1 VDRLLAWLAAWDVRL
16 FSLGGSPVT
25 LFGLL
30 WIAVLTVALVYLA
43 RGARLWTV
51 NRLLRHT
58 DLDPGTRQAIGS
70 IVRYT
75 FLIVGF
81 LAIVQTAGIN
91 LTTLNVLAGALAV
104 GVGFGLQNI
113 FSNFISGLILMLD
126 RPIRIGD
133 RIEIAGA
140 EGEVKHIG
148 ARRTTI
154 LTNDRVAIIVP
165 NQRFVTDNVV
175 NVGYYEA
182 PVRVRI
188 PVSIQ
193 HGPRAQAVQELLLD
207 VARRHPEVLAVPPPA
222 VRLLNVAGNMQFE
235 LQVWNQS
242 QLHRRDQ
249 LVSGLNF
256 AILEALQEN
265 GMKPG

>member
-1 VDRLLAWLAAWDVRL
+1 VDRLPATFAAWDIRL
-16 FSLGGSPVT
+16 FTLGGSPVT
-25 LFGLL
+25 LFSLVWMLL
-30 WIAVLTVALVYLA
+30 LTIALIYVA
-43 RGARLWTV
+43 RGARAWTV
-51 NRLLRHT
+51 HRLLRHT
-58 DLDPGTRQAIGS
+58 DLDVGTRLAIGS

-75 FLIVGF
+75 FLVVGF

-140 EGEVKHIG
+140 DGEVKHIG

-154 LTNDRVAIIVP
+154 VTGDKVAIIIP

-188 PVSIQ
+188 PVQVQ
-193 HGPRAQAVQELLLD
+193 HGPAPQAVEQVLLE
-207 VARRHPEVLAVPPPA
+207 VARNSPDVLKVPAPA

-235 LQVWNQS
+235 LQVWNQTH
-242 QLHRRDQ
+242 LHRRDQ
-249 LVSGLNF
+249 LVSALNF
-256 AILEALQEN
+256 AILAALQAQ